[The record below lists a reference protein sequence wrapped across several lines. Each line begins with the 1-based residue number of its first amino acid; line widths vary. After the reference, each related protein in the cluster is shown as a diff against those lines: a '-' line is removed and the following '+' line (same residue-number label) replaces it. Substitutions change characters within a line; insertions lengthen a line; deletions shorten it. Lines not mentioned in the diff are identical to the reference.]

1 MFHSKYAENRLFFV
15 ATCEISRVVIECR
28 SFDREL
34 ADPSSATRSRI
45 TARAWVLGRQETA
58 TPGVFCQ
65 TTTTREHHDAPLR
78 PVWIVAR
85 NQCRRRAMLLAMI
98 KAVKPFIAT
107 DANPDTRRSDDR
119 SVWPHPELHYGFHP
133 QPPWSPSAVPTLDA
147 GRDTPSPDCT
157 TRGATRPPNPTQSL
171 TLAPAPFCRPG
182 SSPAPCQPP
191 EPTPPPSGPA
201 AANLPPFEPAAA
213 TPS

>member
-119 SVWPHPELHYGFHP
+119 SVWPHPELHYHIGLIPGRKVSVHLPTEIFSKCQDGPKFQGAETSFPHGH
-133 QPPWSPSAVPTLDA
+133 SAVNAFLGDW
-147 GRDTPSPDCT
+147 PD
-157 TRGATRPPNPTQSL
+157 RL
-171 TLAPAPFCRPG
+171 L
-182 SSPAPCQPP
+182 
-191 EPTPPPSGPA
+191 
-201 AANLPPFEPAAA
+201 
-213 TPS
+213 